1 MEAQKNHLSKNPQ
14 EGTQENKL
22 KIETWDT
29 IHNLVDLHEIL
40 KEVWFVQTSKYEM
53 KSSTQSLKQVKIHFV
68 SKNILIQWI
77 NENGD
82 LYECTIKG
90 TRIICEVVYKPVEGR
105 LNWEKVAFWWKIF
118 DKIKY

>member
-1 MEAQKNHLSKNPQ
+1 MEAQKNHLT

-22 KIETWDT
+22 KMETWDT
-29 IHNLVDLHEIL
+29 IHNLVNLYEIL

-53 KSSTQSLKQVKIHFV
+53 KSPTQSLKQVKIHFV